1 MKEFATEN
9 FRNIALI
16 AHGDA
21 GKTSLAEAMCYT
33 AGATKRLG
41 RVDDGNTASDYNE
54 DEIQRNIS
62 ISTALLHADWSGHR
76 IHLLDTPGYTDF
88 VGEVIGALR
97 VVDGTLVV
105 VNAVSG
111 VEVGTENV
119 WGFAAKNDLARMI
132 VINKMAKEHADFEK
146 ALTSAQSAFG
156 NGVVALQLPIGSA
169 DNFTG
174 VVDLVQMKAWQTDK
188 DGKAKPAEIPAD
200 LEDQVKARRERLV
213 EAVAESDDA
222 LLEKYFDQGELSTEE
237 IQAGLRKGTLSGQI
251 FPVVCGD
258 ALENQGTSLI
268 MDAVAAYL
276 PSPVDRGEA
285 KGTKPGTNQ
294 EVTRPPS
301 DDAPLSVFVF
311 KTISEPHV
319 GELSLFRVY
328 SGRLESGMDVMNST
342 KDGSERI
349 GQIFGLL
356 GKERKEVGAMHAGE
370 MGAVVKLKD
379 THTGDTLCDPRTPI
393 LFAPADSPGAVI
405 RVAIEPKTKGDEEK
419 ISTGLAKLH
428 DEDPT
433 FHVEIDPELKQTVIS
448 GLGEL
453 HLDVIVDRLKKK
465 FGVEVDLVKPK
476 IPYRETILGTAEVQG
491 KYKKQTGGRG
501 QYGDAWIKVEPR
513 PRGEGFEFVDAIV
526 GGSIPNKFIPAVE
539 KGVRETMINGAV
551 AGYPIVDIKVTLYDG
566 SYHTVDSSE
575 QAFKVAG
582 SMAMKSAVNKAQP
595 ILLEPIYDVEVT
607 VPDDFMGDVMGDLS
621 SRRGKIAGSEPRGNF
636 QVVRAKVPLG
646 ELYKYSTTLRSLTQG
661 RGLHSRQFSHYEQV
675 PHDVAEKIIAES
687 QEE

>member
-1 MKEFATEN
+1 MKEFKTEN
-9 FRNIALI
+9 YRNIALI

-21 GKTSLAEAMCYT
+21 GKTSLAEAISYT

-41 RVDDGNTASDYNE
+41 RVDDGNTTSDYNE
-54 DEIQRNIS
+54 DEIQRSIS

-97 VVDGTLVV
+97 VVDGAMVV
-105 VNAVSG
+105 INAVAG
-111 VEVGTENV
+111 LEVGTENV
-119 WGFAAKNDLARMI
+119 WGLAGKNGLARMI
-132 VINKMAKEHADFEK
+132 VINKMAKEHADFNKVLE
-146 ALTSAQSAFG
+146 SAQAAFG
-156 NGVVALQLPIGSA
+156 TGVVTLQLPIGSA
-169 DNFTG
+169 ESFTG
-174 VVDLVQMKAWQTDK
+174 VVDLVQMKAWQVDK
-188 DGKAKPAEIPAD
+188 DGKTKPTEIPAD
-200 LEDQVKARRERLV
+200 LQEQVKTLRERLV
-213 EAVAESDDA
+213 EAVAEADDA
-222 LLEKYFDQGELSTEE
+222 LLEKYFDQGELSSEE
-237 IQAGLRKGTLSGQI
+237 IQKGLRKATLAGQI

-258 ALENQGTSLI
+258 AYENQGISLI
-268 MDAVAAYL
+268 MDAVVQYM

-285 KGTKPGTNQ
+285 RGTKPDSNQ
-294 EVTRPPS
+294 EEVRPPA
-301 DDAPLSVFVF
+301 DDAPLSAFVF

-328 SGRLESGMDVMNST
+328 SGRLESGMDVHNTT

-349 GQIFGLL
+349 GQIFALL

-370 MGAVVKLKD
+370 MGAAVKLKA
-379 THTGDTLCDPRTPI
+379 THTGDTLCDPRALI
-393 LFAPADSPGAVI
+393 LFPPAEPPAAVI

-419 ISTGLAKLH
+419 ISTGLARLH

-465 FGVEVDLVKPK
+465 FGVEVNLVKPK
-476 IPYRETILGTAEVQG
+476 IPYRETIQGKAEVQG

-501 QYGDAWIKVEPR
+501 QYGDAWIKVEPV

-539 KGVRETMINGAV
+539 KGVRETMVNGAV

-566 SYHTVDSSE
+566 SFHTVDSSE
-575 QAFKVAG
+575 MAFKVAG
-582 SMAMKSAVNKAQP
+582 SMAMKSAVNKARP

-621 SRRGKIAGSEPRGNF
+621 SRRGKIAGAEPRGNF
-636 QVVRAKVPLG
+636 QVVKAKVPLG

-661 RGLHSRQFSHYEQV
+661 RGLHTRKFSHYEEV
-675 PHDVAEKIIAES
+675 PRDVAEKIIAES

>member
-9 FRNIALI
+9 IRNIALI

-21 GKTSLAEAMCYT
+21 GKTSLAEAICYT

-97 VVDGTLVV
+97 VVDGALVV

-119 WGFAAKNDLARMI
+119 WGFAGNNDLARVI
-132 VINKMAKEHADFEK
+132 VINKMAKEHADFSK
-146 ALTSAQSAFG
+146 ALESAQSAFG

-174 VVDLVQMKAWQTDK
+174 VVDLVQLKAWQTDK
-188 DGKAKPAEIPAD
+188 DGKAKPVEIPAD
-200 LEDQVKARRERLV
+200 MEAQVKAQRERLV

-222 LLEKYFDQGELSTEE
+222 LLEKYFDQGELTTEE
-237 IQAGLRKGTLSGQI
+237 IQAGLRKGTVSGQI

-258 ALENQGTSLI
+258 AYENQGTSLI
-268 MDAVAAYL
+268 MDTVINYL

-285 KGTKPGTNQ
+285 KGTKPDSTQ
-294 EVTRPPS
+294 EEVRPSS
-301 DDAPLSVFVF
+301 DDAPLSAFVF

-328 SGRLESGMDVMNST
+328 SGRLETGMDVLNST

-349 GQIFGLL
+349 GQIFALL

-379 THTGDTLCDPRTPI
+379 THTGDTLCDPRAPI
-393 LFAPADSPGAVI
+393 LFAPAQPPGAVI

-433 FHVEIDPELKQTVIS
+433 FHVETDPELKQTVIS

-476 IPYRETILGTAEVQG
+476 IPYRETIVGTAEVQG

-501 QYGDAWIKVEPR
+501 QYGDAWIKVEPM
-513 PRGEGFEFVDAIV
+513 PRGDGFEFVDAIV
-526 GGSIPNKFIPAVE
+526 GGAIPNKFIPAVE
-539 KGVRETMINGAV
+539 KGVRETMVNGAV

-566 SYHTVDSSE
+566 SFHTVDSSE

-582 SMAMKSAVNKAQP
+582 SMAMKSAVNQARP

-661 RGLHSRQFSHYEQV
+661 RGLHTRQFSHYEQV
-675 PHDVAEKIIAES
+675 PHEVAEKIIAES